1 MVILRGYR
9 PGDLD
14 ALYDICLTTADA
26 GKDASADYSDPQ
38 MVGHIYSAPYGVVE
52 PERVILAEDE
62 QGVAGYIV
70 GTFDTPAFAAK
81 LEQQWWPALRARY
94 AIPSPD
100 WTAADRQRVA
110 AIKAPE
116 VHPAELVARFPAHIH
131 MNLRARLRGQGV
143 GTQLLT
149 RWVDEARQAGV
160 KGIHLGASSVNT
172 GGIAFWTRS
181 GFVPMIEVGRSVW
194 MGMAVDPAER

>member
-1 MVILRGYR
+1 MVILRAYR
-9 PGDLD
+9 PDDLD

-38 MVGHIYSAPYGVVE
+38 LVGHIYAAPYGVVE

-62 QGVAGYIV
+62 MGVAGYIV

-94 AIPSPD
+94 AAPSPD

-110 AIKAPE
+110 GIKAPE
-116 VHPAELVARFPAHIH
+116 VHPADLVATYPAHIH

-143 GTQLLT
+143 GTQLLQ
-149 RWVDEARQAGV
+149 RWVAEARAAGV
-160 KGIHLGASSVNT
+160 PGIHLGASTANT
-172 GGIAFWTRS
+172 GGVAFWTRS
-181 GFVPMIEVGRSVW
+181 GFGPLIDTGRSVW
-194 MGMAVDPAER
+194 MGMTL